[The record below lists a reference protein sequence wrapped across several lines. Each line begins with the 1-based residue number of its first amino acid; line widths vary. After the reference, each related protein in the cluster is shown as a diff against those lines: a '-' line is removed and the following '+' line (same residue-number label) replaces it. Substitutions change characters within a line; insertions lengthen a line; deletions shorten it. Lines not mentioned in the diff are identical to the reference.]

1 MPGDM
6 AEEEMMDL
14 DFDRA
19 GRFYK
24 RYWVGGSQ
32 IILYLCIYMYM
43 GVITVCLNHH
53 SSISFVVSVYVL
65 LSILRI
71 NHHLS

>member
-32 IILYLCIYMYM
+32 IILSMLSMHLHVHGCNYC
-43 GVITVCLNHH
+43 
-53 SSISFVVSVYVL
+53 VS
-65 LSILRI
+65 
-71 NHHLS
+71 